1 MLPPLRSRVCSPLHA
16 KCETIYLT
24 KNSVSLPFTEC
35 VLAEKEPR
43 LEIFPTQ
50 NVQRKPIGKS
60 LILSCRAD
68 VPDSDLI
75 SDLRWRGQDNMPI
88 LPKQ

>member
-1 MLPPLRSRVCSPLHA
+1 MQPY
-16 KCETIYLT
+16 KCETIYLLE
-24 KNSVSLPFTEC
+24 NSAFLSFTEC
-35 VLAEKEPR
+35 ALAEKEPR
-43 LEIFPTQ
+43 LEIFPIQ
-50 NVQRKPIGKS
+50 DVQRKPIGKS
-60 LILSCRAD
+60 LILTCRAN